1 MYRGYSRVCWTDEYF
16 ESGGRGHNI
25 YFTSKYRGQQRI
37 FSIVISKAI
46 STFRFKFGIL
56 GLFVILMSNTVK
68 KLKIEHCSTN
78 SVWFFPWSVEIYMHV
93 VAMENTEM

>member
-37 FSIVISKAI
+37 FSIVISKAWGQP
-46 STFRFKFGIL
+46 TPVL
-56 GLFVILMSNTVK
+56 
-68 KLKIEHCSTN
+68 
-78 SVWFFPWSVEIYMHV
+78 
-93 VAMENTEM
+93 AA